1 MGVGFLGWWIFLF
14 MFFCGISL
22 GACCLHP
29 SASACFPF
37 NLLDGQTLQAC
48 RIWSTASVCVC
59 VNGKFAISSKGFG
72 VWLMEKGSTDRGNE
86 WGCLQIAPC
95 CVHVL
100 IAPWCSVIS
109 VCCTFHRPEFRPATK
124 VHHLY
129 HPYITFSSQNIS
141 LGVLFLGLEKIL
153 LFVLFCFE
161 QVFPKSISQLDRK
174 KKKKSTLHWKE

>member
-1 MGVGFLGWWIFLF
+1 MGKHCKPAGSGPQPL
-14 MFFCGISL
+14 
-22 GACCLHP
+22 
-29 SASACFPF
+29 
-37 NLLDGQTLQAC
+37 
-48 RIWSTASVCVC
+48 CVC

-72 VWLMEKGSTDRGNE
+72 VWLMEKGSTDGANE

-174 KKKKSTLHWKE
+174 KKKIYIALKRIINSCC